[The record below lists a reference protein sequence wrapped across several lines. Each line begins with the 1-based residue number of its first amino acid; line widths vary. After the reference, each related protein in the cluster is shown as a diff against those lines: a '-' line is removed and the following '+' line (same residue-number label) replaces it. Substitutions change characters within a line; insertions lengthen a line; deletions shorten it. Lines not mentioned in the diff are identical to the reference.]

1 MNKLSGKDLQH
12 KCRELGLK
20 DYGTKM
26 VMIERINKETEKRLN
41 DAQILENLLVNP
53 NDEDDNEPLVL
64 EEELSFQDV
73 AILPDEN
80 SNADTEDGS
89 NDSKVLYFTF

>member
-1 MNKLSGKDLQH
+1 MYKLSGKDLQH
-12 KCRELGLK
+12 KCTELGLK

-26 VMIERINKETEKRLN
+26 VMIERINKKTEKRLN
-41 DAQILENLLVNP
+41 VAQILENLLVNP

-64 EEELSFQDV
+64 EEELYFQDV

-80 SNADTEDGS
+80 YNIGLIVWWLTL
-89 NDSKVLYFTF
+89 VHRLH